1 MRTASINFLLI
12 WNLEEFFKI
21 YYTVELNCIL
31 DLLMTMQPP
40 NVMYMMY
47 LEQLSD
53 MCIYNSLYN

>member
-31 DLLMTMQPP
+31 DLLMTMQAP